1 MDTAVRADD
10 IADLS
15 NLEAKRGI
23 LERLLH
29 LTASKQSKVAAL
41 FMRGAVG
48 MFRRK
53 LCELVWGITNEILI
67 RLQDFDRLGLRAHYV
82 RFLPA
87 RRAPATAVLHQQVT
101 GSDFVTDIVLGEITG
116 TRELLYLLLCKASR
130 RIPRRLLGVRIVE
143 VGLAPRV
150 GHSDLPSHGVIL
162 VVSEADAADV
172 ND

>member
-15 NLEAKRGI
+15 NLEAKCGI

-29 LTASKQSKVAAL
+29 LTASKESKVAAL

-67 RLQDFDRLGLRAHYV
+67 CPQDFDRLGLRARYV
-82 RFLPA
+82 RLSPKF
-87 RRAPATAVLHQQVT
+87 R
-101 GSDFVTDIVLGEITG
+101 SI
-116 TRELLYLLLCKASR
+116 
-130 RIPRRLLGVRIVE
+130 
-143 VGLAPRV
+143 
-150 GHSDLPSHGVIL
+150 
-162 VVSEADAADV
+162 
-172 ND
+172 